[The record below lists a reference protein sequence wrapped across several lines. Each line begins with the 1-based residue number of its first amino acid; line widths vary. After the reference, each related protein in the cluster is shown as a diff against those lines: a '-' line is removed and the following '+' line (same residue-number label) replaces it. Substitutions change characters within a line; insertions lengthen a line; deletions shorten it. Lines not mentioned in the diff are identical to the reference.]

1 MPCKSWI
8 IWLHFVISKSR
19 DSTPYISSYQPTYV
33 ESAKLDL
40 PDNFYTGGSI
50 LPQLPCRTNLLDP
63 LRGKVRQKR
72 QIDTQVVISSFAR
85 LTGPPGGASR
95 LLIGSTHVSTQCV
108 VRMASARHL
117 PLSCFFFHPS
127 FVSVVSASCHPVP
140 HSVFQEKMLFKT
152 CHTCCHCH
160 RTWHKCRHLQIESST
175 LWKTF
180 YWHLVSWLWG
190 SQEGTNRWSSWQAV
204 SYRQKAI

>member
-117 PLSCFFFHPS
+117 PLSCFFFHPLLC
-127 FVSVVSASCHPVP
+127 FCRVSIVPSCASLCLPRENAIQDMSHVLSLPQDLTQVSPSPDRKFD
-140 HSVFQEKMLFKT
+140 SLEDFLLT
-152 CHTCCHCH
+152 
-160 RTWHKCRHLQIESST
+160 SSLVT
-175 LWKTF
+175 LG
-180 YWHLVSWLWG
+180 VAG
-190 SQEGTNRWSSWQAV
+190 GD
-204 SYRQKAI
+204 